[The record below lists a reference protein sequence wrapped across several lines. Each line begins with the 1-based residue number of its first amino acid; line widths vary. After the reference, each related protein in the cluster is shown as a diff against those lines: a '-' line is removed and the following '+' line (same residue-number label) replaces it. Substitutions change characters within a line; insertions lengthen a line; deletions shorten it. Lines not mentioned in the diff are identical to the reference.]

1 MNRRKLIARLRKQVD
16 RYENDPFLYYSDI
29 SVACVL
35 VLALLALGALVLFE
49 HVVAPLMYNLH

>member
-35 VLALLALGALVLFE
+35 VLALLALGALMVFE
-49 HVVAPLMYNLH
+49 HIAAPVMYGVH